1 MFKKVLVANRGEI
14 ALRLVRAVHDL
25 GAASVA
31 VYADD
36 DAQAPH
42 VRLAGE
48 AVALGTGGPA
58 AYLDIPRVIAIA
70 KQAGCDAVH
79 PGYGFLSERADF
91 AQACAQ
97 AGLAF
102 IGPTVE
108 QLSLFGDKA
117 RARALAQ
124 QCGVPLMPGS
134 EGAVTLDQAR
144 AFFAAQSSAGEARNH
159 AGETRNHA
167 GVMIKAL
174 GGGGGRGMRAVVD
187 AADLP
192 EAYARCV
199 SEARAFGVEGVYVE
213 RLMLNARHI
222 EVQVLGDG
230 SEAMSLGERECSL
243 QRRFQKLVEIAP
255 SPTLSETLRAQLVQA
270 ALEMARAVNYRSL
283 GTFEFLVDETS
294 KELPFVFIEANPRL
308 QVEHTVTEEVT
319 GLDLVQLQ
327 IAVAAGA
334 TLASLGLDAK
344 RPPQAQGF
352 AIQWRVNAETLDAQG
367 NARPSSGAL
376 DRFDLPS
383 GPGIRVDTHGV
394 AGATPSPHYD
404 TLLAKVIVHSRGLVF
419 ADAVRRSQRALA
431 ECRIEGL
438 ATNLALLR
446 ALAARP
452 EFEGQRVHT
461 RFLEGELPALLVEA
475 EALGTAWIAGRARN
489 DSHTVIPAPDQVRGF
504 STRDPGLQVSD
515 GLTAINAPMAARLVQ
530 LDADVGEI
538 VAAGAQIAVLEAMK
552 MEHVLHA
559 ATSGRVVG
567 LRAEPGDYL
576 SEGQLLVLMEP
587 ADGEAAQTQDHA
599 RADPDAIR
607 PDLQRVI
614 DRHAFLLDERRPEAV
629 AKRHAQGGRT
639 ARENIA
645 HLCDDGSFIE
655 YGALAVAA
663 QTRRRSMED
672 LIANT
677 PADGMVTGIG
687 TVNAKDFGPEKS
699 RCVVMAYDYTVLA
712 GTQGM
717 RNHHKKDRMLALA
730 HQLKLPVVL
739 FAEGGGGRPGDV
751 DMPIVAGLNNH
762 TFSQFAALSGKV
774 PVVGIVHGRCFAGNA
789 ALLGCADVII
799 ATQASNIGMSG
810 PAMIEGGGL
819 GTFKPEQIG
828 PSSVQSRN
836 GVIDVLVGNEE
847 EAVLAAQRYLSYFQ
861 GPVAHWGCADQRA
874 LRHAVPEN
882 RLRVYDVHT
891 VIRGLVDTGSL
902 LELRAGFGAG
912 MVTALARIEGRPVG
926 LIANNPRHLGGAID
940 VDAADKAARFMQL
953 CNAHGLPIV
962 SLTDTPG
969 FMVGPEIEA
978 QAQVR
983 HVCRMFV
990 MAAHLSVPFFA
1001 VVLRKGY
1008 GLGAQAMTAGG
1019 FDAPVFTVA
1028 WPTGEFGAM
1037 GLEGAV
1043 KLGFRKELEAAAP
1056 GPEREALYQ
1065 KLVAQQYENGQAMN
1079 MAATLEIDA
1088 VIDPAETRS
1097 WLVRGLASATHKEP
1111 SGARYVDTW

>member
-1 MFKKVLVANRGEI
+1 MFRKILIANRGEI
-14 ALRLVRAVHDL
+14 ALRLVRAVGDL

-31 VYADD
+31 LYARD
-36 DAQAPH
+36 DADAPH
-42 VRLAGE
+42 VRHANE
-48 AVALGTGGPA
+48 AVALDAGGPS
-58 AYLDIPRVIAIA
+58 AYLDIERVIAIA
-70 KQAGCDAVH
+70 RDRQCDAVH

-108 QLSLFGDKA
+108 QLQLFGDKA
-117 RARALAQ
+117 RARALAAR
-124 QCGVPLMPGS
+124 CGVPLLPGS
-134 EGAVTLDQAR
+134 DGATTLEQVQ
-144 AFFAAQSSAGEARNH
+144 AFFAAQAG
-159 AGETRNHA
+159 A

-174 GGGGGRGMRAVVD
+174 GGGGGRGMRAVLD

-192 EAYARCV
+192 EAYRRCA
-199 SEARAFGVEGVYVE
+199 SEARAFGVEGLYVE
-213 RLMLNARHI
+213 RLMLHARHV

-230 SEAMSLGERECSL
+230 VHVTSLGERECSL

-255 SPTLSETLRAQLVQA
+255 SPSLAEPLRQQLTQA
-270 ALEMARAVNYRSL
+270 ALKMARHTRLRSL
-283 GTFEFLVDETS
+283 GTFEFLVNEAAG
-294 KELPFVFIEANPRL
+294 ELPFVFIEANPRL

-327 IAVAAGA
+327 IAVAAGETLA
-334 TLASLGLDAK
+334 TLGIDAD
-344 RPPQAQGF
+344 RPPQPQGF
-352 AIQWRVNAETLDAQG
+352 AIQWRINAESLDAQG
-367 NARPSSGAL
+367 NARPSSGRL
-376 DRFDLPS
+376 ERFDLPA
-383 GPGIRVDTHGV
+383 GPGLRVDTHGV
-394 AGATPSPHYD
+394 AGASPSPHYD
-404 TLLAKVIVHSRGLVF
+404 TLLAKLVVRSPGPLF
-419 ADAVRRSQRALA
+419 AEAVRRSRRALA

-438 ATNLALLR
+438 ATNLSLLA

-452 EFEGQRVHT
+452 EFERQQVDI
-461 RFLEGELPALLVEA
+461 RFLESQLPRLLA
-475 EALGTAWIAGRARN
+475 EAQAHEPRPRPLGPDEPYPRQEEGVFAAGLSA
-489 DSHTVIPAPDQVRGF
+489 VR
-504 STRDPGLQVSD
+504 
-515 GLTAINAPMAARLVQ
+515 APMAARLVQ
-530 LDADVGEI
+530 LDAIEGEV
-538 VAAGAQIAVLEAMK
+538 VAAGDPVAVLEAMK

-559 ATSGRVVG
+559 ETAGRVAEVRALPG
-567 LRAEPGDYL
+567 ESLREH
-576 SEGQLLVLMEP
+576 QVLVLLEP
-587 ADGEAAQTQDHA
+587 LEGKAATA
-599 RADPDAIR
+599 RAHAPVDPDAIR

-614 DRHAFLLDERRPEAV
+614 DRHAFTLDAARPQAV
-629 AKRHAQGGRT
+629 ARRHASGGRT

-645 HLCDDGSFIE
+645 DLCDDGSFIE
-655 YGALAVAA
+655 YGALAIAA
-663 QTRRRSMED
+663 QTRRRSIQD

-677 PADGMVTGIG
+677 PADGMVSGIG
-687 TVNAKDFGPEKS
+687 TVNAKDFGPQRS

-730 HQLKLPVVL
+730 HQLELPVVL

-774 PVVGIVHGRCFAGNA
+774 PVVGVVHGRCFAGNA
-789 ALLGCADVII
+789 ALLGCVDAII
-799 ATQASNIGMSG
+799 ATRGSNIGMGG

-819 GTFKPEQIG
+819 GAYPPEEIG
-828 PSSVQSRN
+828 PSDVQSRN
-836 GVIDVLVGNEE
+836 GVIDVLVQDEA
-847 EAVLAAQRYLSYFQ
+847 EAVDAARRYLSYFQ
-861 GPVAHWGCADQRA
+861 GALPHWECADQRT

-882 RLRVYDVHT
+882 RLRVYDIHT
-891 VIRGLVDTGSL
+891 VLRGLLDTGSL
-902 LELRAGFGAG
+902 LELRAGYGAG
-912 MVTALARIEGRPVG
+912 VITALGRIEGHPVG
-926 LIANNPRHLGGAID
+926 LLANNPKHLGGAID
-940 VDAADKAARFMQL
+940 VEAADKASRFMQL
-953 CNAHGLPIV
+953 CDAHALPIV

-983 HVCRMFV
+983 HACRMFV
-990 MAAHLSVPFFA
+990 VAAHLSVPFFA

-1043 KLGFRKELEAAAP
+1043 KLGFRKELEAASP
-1056 GPEREALYQ
+1056 GPERDALYG
-1065 KLVAQQYENGQAMN
+1065 KLVARQYENGQAMN

-1088 VIDPAETRS
+1088 VIDPAETRN
-1097 WLVRGLASATHKEP
+1097 WLVRGLASATRRRP
-1111 SGARYVDTW
+1111 AGTRFVDSW